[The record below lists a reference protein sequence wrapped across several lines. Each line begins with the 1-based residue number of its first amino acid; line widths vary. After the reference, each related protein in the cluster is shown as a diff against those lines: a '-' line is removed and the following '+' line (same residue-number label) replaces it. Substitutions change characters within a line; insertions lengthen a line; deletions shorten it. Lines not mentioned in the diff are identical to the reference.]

1 MPKLNKKG
9 EPSGWKNF
17 DSKISKY
24 FTVGDAVNHDVKR
37 IPSNII
43 VKQRIKKLA
52 KELDKLQEQFGQIQI
67 NSWYRPKAVNDAV
80 GGASNSQ
87 HIQGWAADIEL
98 RGKNNRLRREFENWL
113 NKNWKGGVGLGVAS
127 GKTYTHV
134 DLGPNRRWTY

>member
-1 MPKLNKKG
+1 MKIN
-9 EPSGWKNF
+9 WKNPSQNVSRHF
-17 DSKISKY
+17 KVSDV
-24 FTVGDAVNHDVKR
+24 TNGDERR
-37 IPSNII
+37 IPKNPL

-52 KELDKLQEQFGQIQI
+52 KELDKLQDQFGQIEI
-67 NSWYRPKAVNDAV
+67 NSWYRPKAINDAV

-98 RGKNNRLRREFENWL
+98 RGKNNRLRKEFENWL